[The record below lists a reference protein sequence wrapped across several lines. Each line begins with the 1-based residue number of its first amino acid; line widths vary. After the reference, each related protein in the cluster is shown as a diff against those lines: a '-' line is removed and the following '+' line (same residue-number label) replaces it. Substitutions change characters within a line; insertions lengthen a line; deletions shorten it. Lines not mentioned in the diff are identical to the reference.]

1 MIQHLALALGL
12 GLVGTTGTAAAAEP
26 EEVQVDAVVDGVI
39 QSENDSLGLDTVVG
53 GNVESGDDDLL
64 GLNLDS
70 VSAVQAEAS
79 EDDASVDAGLEL
91 GLSLEDILEF
101 DDNNNEDDGLLSDI
115 L

>member
-12 GLVGTTGTAAAAEP
+12 GLVGTTGTVEAAEP
-26 EEVQVDAVVDGVI
+26 EEAQVDAVVDGVI
-39 QSENDSLGLDTVVG
+39 QSEDDSLGLSTVVG
-53 GNVESGDDDLL
+53 GNVESEDDLL

-79 EDDASVDAGLEL
+79 EEDASVDAGLEL

-101 DDNNNEDDGLLSDI
+101 DDNNNEDEGLLSDI